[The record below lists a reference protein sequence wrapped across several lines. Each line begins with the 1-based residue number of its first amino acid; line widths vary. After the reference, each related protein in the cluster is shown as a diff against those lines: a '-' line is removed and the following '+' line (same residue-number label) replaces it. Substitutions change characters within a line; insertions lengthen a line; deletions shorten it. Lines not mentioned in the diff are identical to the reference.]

1 MIRKAIFMQTITVQ
15 LGERSYPIHIERGL
29 LAKTGAMIREKLGDI
44 AVTVVSDDHVAPLYM
59 EEVVSSMEK
68 VGLRVCSI
76 VLPHG
81 EQTKCLKSLETLYA
95 FLCEHHLTRKDAIV
109 ALGGGVI
116 GDLAGLAAATYLR
129 GVHFVQLPTTLLA
142 QVDSSVGGK
151 VAVDLPQGKNL
162 VGAFYQPEL
171 VLVDPDSLRT
181 LTDDFWRDGL
191 GEVVKYG
198 CIGDEALFRL
208 LEENAGGGRTALM
221 GVIGEILTHCI
232 QYKANIV
239 AQDEHDTG
247 LRMTLNFGHT
257 IAHAVETC
265 QHYTGMRHGEA
276 VALGMR
282 VITAMTEEKGMTEQ
296 GTSARLNRL
305 LDALEMPRQ
314 LPAIPEKDLL
324 NAMTLDKKSAGKQ
337 LRVITLDKIGVC
349 RIVPTDVDFFQGMT
363 AQKFVQN

>member
-1 MIRKAIFMQTITVQ
+1 
-15 LGERSYPIHIERGL
+15 
-29 LAKTGAMIREKLGDI
+29 
-44 AVTVVSDDHVAPLYM
+44 
-59 EEVVSSMEK
+59 
-68 VGLRVCSI
+68 
-76 VLPHG
+76 
-81 EQTKCLKSLETLYA
+81 
-95 FLCEHHLTRKDAIV
+95 
-109 ALGGGVI
+109 
-116 GDLAGLAAATYLR
+116 
-129 GVHFVQLPTTLLA
+129 
-142 QVDSSVGGK
+142 
-151 VAVDLPQGKNL
+151 
-162 VGAFYQPEL
+162 
-171 VLVDPDSLRT
+171 
-181 LTDDFWRDGL
+181 
-191 GEVVKYG
+191 
-198 CIGDEALFRL
+198 
-208 LEENAGGGRTALM
+208 M

-239 AQDEHDTG
+239 AQDERDTG

-305 LDALEMPRQ
+305 LDALGMPRR

-349 RIVPTDVDFFQGMT
+349 RIVPTDVDFFQGLSLIHI
-363 AQKFVQN
+363 

>member
-1 MIRKAIFMQTITVQ
+1 MQTITVQ
-15 LGERSYPIHIERGL
+15 LGERSYPIQVERGL
-29 LAKTGAMIREKLGDI
+29 LAKSGALIREKLGAI
-44 AVTVVSDDHVAPLYM
+44 AVAVVTDDHVAPLYM

-68 VGLRVCSI
+68 AGLRVCSI

-81 EQTKCLKSLETLYA
+81 EQTKSLRSLETLYG

-171 VLVDPDSLRT
+171 VLVDPDSLLT

-198 CIGDEALFRL
+198 CIGDAALFAL
-208 LEENAGGGRTALM
+208 LEANAAGGRTALM

-232 QYKANIV
+232 QYKADVV
-239 AQDEHDTG
+239 AKDEHDTG

-282 VITAMTEEKGMTEQ
+282 VMTAMTEQKGMTER

-305 LDALEMPRQ
+305 LNQLGMPRR
-314 LPAIPEKDLL
+314 LPPIPEQALL
-324 NAMTLDKKSAGKQ
+324 DAMTLDKKSAGKQ
-337 LRVITLDKIGVC
+337 LRVIVLEKIGAC
-349 RIVPTDVDFFQGMT
+349 QIVTTDVDFFQGMT
-363 AQKFVQN
+363 APEFVQN

>member
-1 MIRKAIFMQTITVQ
+1 M
-15 LGERSYPIHIERGL
+15 
-29 LAKTGAMIREKLGDI
+29 
-44 AVTVVSDDHVAPLYM
+44 
-59 EEVVSSMEK
+59 
-68 VGLRVCSI
+68 
-76 VLPHG
+76 
-81 EQTKCLKSLETLYA
+81 
-95 FLCEHHLTRKDAIV
+95 
-109 ALGGGVI
+109 
-116 GDLAGLAAATYLR
+116 
-129 GVHFVQLPTTLLA
+129 
-142 QVDSSVGGK
+142 
-151 VAVDLPQGKNL
+151 
-162 VGAFYQPEL
+162 
-171 VLVDPDSLRT
+171 LVDPDSLRT

-208 LEENAGGGRTALM
+208 LEENAGGGRIALM

-265 QHYTGMRHGEA
+265 QRYTGMRHGEA

-305 LDALEMPRQ
+305 LDALGMPRQ

-363 AQKFVQN
+363 TQKFVQN

>member
-1 MIRKAIFMQTITVQ
+1 M
-15 LGERSYPIHIERGL
+15 
-29 LAKTGAMIREKLGDI
+29 
-44 AVTVVSDDHVAPLYM
+44 
-59 EEVVSSMEK
+59 
-68 VGLRVCSI
+68 
-76 VLPHG
+76 
-81 EQTKCLKSLETLYA
+81 
-95 FLCEHHLTRKDAIV
+95 
-109 ALGGGVI
+109 
-116 GDLAGLAAATYLR
+116 
-129 GVHFVQLPTTLLA
+129 
-142 QVDSSVGGK
+142 
-151 VAVDLPQGKNL
+151 PQGKNL

-208 LEENAGGGRTALM
+208 LEENAGGGRIALM

-305 LDALEMPRQ
+305 LDALEMPRR

-324 NAMTLDKKSAGKQ
+324 DAMTLDKKSAGKQ

>member
-1 MIRKAIFMQTITVQ
+1 MVRSSSAKCCLLSNTPKA
-15 LGERSYPIHIERGL
+15 
-29 LAKTGAMIREKLGDI
+29 DI
-44 AVTVVSDDHVAPLYM
+44 
-59 EEVVSSMEK
+59 
-68 VGLRVCSI
+68 I
-76 VLPHG
+76 VH
-81 EQTKCLKSLETLYA
+81 Q
-95 FLCEHHLTRKDAIV
+95 
-109 ALGGGVI
+109 
-116 GDLAGLAAATYLR
+116 
-129 GVHFVQLPTTLLA
+129 

-208 LEENAGGGRTALM
+208 LEENAGGGRIALM

-232 QYKANIV
+232 QYKANVV

-282 VITAMTEEKGMTEQ
+282 IITAITEEKGMTEQ

-305 LDALEMPRQ
+305 LDALGMPRR

>member
-1 MIRKAIFMQTITVQ
+1 MQTITVP

-44 AVTVVSDDHVAPLYM
+44 AVAVVSDDHVAPLYM

-81 EQTKCLKSLETLYA
+81 EQTKCLKSLETLYG

-109 ALGGGVI
+109 ALGGGRI
-116 GDLAGLAAATYLR
+116 
-129 GVHFVQLPTTLLA
+129 
-142 QVDSSVGGK
+142 
-151 VAVDLPQGKNL
+151 
-162 VGAFYQPEL
+162 
-171 VLVDPDSLRT
+171 
-181 LTDDFWRDGL
+181 
-191 GEVVKYG
+191 
-198 CIGDEALFRL
+198 
-208 LEENAGGGRTALM
+208 ALM

-305 LDALEMPRQ
+305 LDALGMPRQ

-324 NAMTLDKKSAGKQ
+324 NAITLDKKSAGKQ

>member
-1 MIRKAIFMQTITVQ
+1 MIRKAIFMQTITVP

-29 LAKTGAMIREKLGDI
+29 LAKTGEMIRENLGDI
-44 AVTVVSDDHVAPLYM
+44 AVAVVSDDHVAPLYM

-198 CIGDEALFRL
+198 CIGDEALDAEFEWCDMGIASLGRHRNGITGIKTLKNREYTARGIPFVYSERDSDFDGMDYVMKAPADDTPLDIAALVRFYDGLHLTPAQIRGTVEGRL
-208 LEENAGGGRTALM
+208 SWDNQM
-221 GVIGEILTHCI
+221 KQVLT
-232 QYKANIV
+232 
-239 AQDEHDTG
+239 E
-247 LRMTLNFGHT
+247 LF
-257 IAHAVETC
+257 
-265 QHYTGMRHGEA
+265 EA
-276 VALGMR
+276 
-282 VITAMTEEKGMTEQ
+282 
-296 GTSARLNRL
+296 
-305 LDALEMPRQ
+305 
-314 LPAIPEKDLL
+314 
-324 NAMTLDKKSAGKQ
+324 
-337 LRVITLDKIGVC
+337 
-349 RIVPTDVDFFQGMT
+349 
-363 AQKFVQN
+363 

>member
-1 MIRKAIFMQTITVQ
+1 M
-15 LGERSYPIHIERGL
+15 
-29 LAKTGAMIREKLGDI
+29 
-44 AVTVVSDDHVAPLYM
+44 
-59 EEVVSSMEK
+59 
-68 VGLRVCSI
+68 
-76 VLPHG
+76 
-81 EQTKCLKSLETLYA
+81 
-95 FLCEHHLTRKDAIV
+95 
-109 ALGGGVI
+109 
-116 GDLAGLAAATYLR
+116 
-129 GVHFVQLPTTLLA
+129 
-142 QVDSSVGGK
+142 
-151 VAVDLPQGKNL
+151 
-162 VGAFYQPEL
+162 
-171 VLVDPDSLRT
+171 LVDPDSLRT

-208 LEENAGGGRTALM
+208 LEENAGGGRIALM

-239 AQDEHDTG
+239 AQDERDTG

-305 LDALEMPRQ
+305 LDALGMPRR

-324 NAMTLDKKSAGKQ
+324 NAMTLDKKPAGKQ